1 MDSPDY
7 IQFLRFEQKKILL
20 IKIIYLIINFW
31 GVFFIAIKQRQSKKD
46 EWIMN

>member
-1 MDSPDY
+1 MDSTDY

-31 GVFFIAIKQRQSKKD
+31 GGFFYSYQTKAK
-46 EWIMN
+46 

>member
-1 MDSPDY
+1 MDSTDY

-31 GVFFIAIKQRQSKKD
+31 GGFFLQLSNKGKVKR
-46 EWIMN
+46 MNE